1 MTRIS
6 SKQLVEA
13 LRTHPTGRYA
23 NLGNPH
29 AALSWLARGLQ
40 PFGINSRVMRIGTQC
55 AKGYDLADF
64 TDAFA
69 RFLNS

>member
-1 MTRIS
+1 MS

-23 NLGNPH
+23 KLGTPH
-29 AALSWLARGLQ
+29 AALIWLARELQ
-40 PFGINSRVMRIGTQC
+40 TFGINSRVMRIGTHY
-55 AKGYDLADF
+55 AKGYDVADF

>member
-1 MTRIS
+1 M
-6 SKQLVEA
+6 EA
-13 LRTHPTGRYA
+13 LRTHPAGRYA
-23 NLGNPH
+23 KLGSPH
-29 AALSWLARGLQ
+29 AALSWLARGLR
-40 PFGINSRVMRIGTQC
+40 PFGVNSRVLRIGTQC